1 MEAEEH
7 DTDWSPAHVIN
18 KKSDVSV
25 TEEDPVM
32 RFCLKV
38 VFHNKIYIM
47 YLVNI

>member
-25 TEEDPVM
+25 TDEDPVM